1 MKKTMLSI
9 AAVAMALVMA
19 MPMVVLAQPTEPEQ
33 AEEVVEVVLD
43 ESTIRLVDGE
53 MFAALRYFA
62 YLMGAQAEWSDE
74 LSAALITGADGV
86 THVIVIADVGGF
98 IDDGIAF
105 VPVDF
110 INEELAPLLF
120 QFFTQTAPR
129 VDPINPML
137 WDVENFA
144 DVREATYSTDLP
156 VGEIAVNYI
165 RYMSNNL
172 PGRSAFTY
180 SELEAAIW
188 IVEELLAMGYDF
200 TDITVQ
206 EFSYW
211 DYQDLELVGFMPL
224 SWFSV
229 THPMVLGVDRDHLL
243 REDRLTQNV
252 ILTVPGQSGQ
262 TIIVGAHYDSPPYA
276 SASDNASGVAL
287 LLESAQR
294 MLLEDNYYTIVYVF
308 FGAEEVGL
316 VGAYYFLESLSQAQ
330 RDNIVM
336 MVNADVII
344 EGPYVMYGASALPQ
358 LTDAEFDLLVEELT
372 ESMATSVEDII
383 ESILQDP
390 EFLEMLGLADIE
402 DEEDVVE
409 ALREMI
415 SFEPVDIST
424 IPQEVVIAQAAMSGL
439 LEPYVNEIAASVSAI
454 AAQLSEEHDFM
465 LLSFPELAMFPTDS
479 LVFFFDGF
487 TVVNFVGLE
496 RTENVSE
503 ELAAQLTRLGEG
515 IDEFT
520 VTILHTP
527 LDEFYFIEEMWPGMM
542 NDNLYAF
549 VVFLQAILLGSFS

>member
-1 MKKTMLSI
+1 MKKTILSI
-9 AAVAMALVMA
+9 TALVMA
-19 MPMVVLAQPTEPEQ
+19 LIMTLPMVVMAQTDEPEYLP
-33 AEEVVEVVLD
+33 ATPAIEDDVMRFVND
-43 ESTIRLVDGE
+43 E
-53 MFAALRYFA
+53 MFVALRY
-62 YLMGAQAEWSDE
+62 YAELFGLQVEWDDE
-74 LSAALITGADGV
+74 LREVHIIALSGTRFILSV
-86 THVIVIADVGGF
+86 EEVGGF
-98 IDDGIAF
+98 IEDGTAF

-110 INEELAPLLF
+110 LEEVMPFLLQLPLAE
-120 QFFTQTAPR
+120 R
-129 VDPINPML
+129 IDPINPTL
-137 WDVENFA
+137 WDAENFA
-144 DVREATYSTDLP
+144 DVREATYSTGLP

-165 RYMSNNL
+165 RHMSNNL

-200 TDITVQ
+200 ADITVQ

-211 DYQDLELVGFMPL
+211 DYQDLELAAFMPL

-229 THPMVLGVDRDHLL
+229 THPFVLGVDRDHLL

-252 ILTVPGQSGQ
+252 ILTVPGQSDQ
-262 TIIVGAHYDSPPYA
+262 IIVVGAHYDSPPYA

-287 LLESAQR
+287 LLESAKR
-294 MLLEDNYYTIVYVF
+294 MLLEDNYYTIIYVF

-316 VGAYYFLESLSQAQ
+316 VGAYYFLESLTQAQ

-344 EGPYVMYGASALPQ
+344 EGPYVMYGASVLPQ
-358 LTDAEFDLLVEELT
+358 LTGAEFDALLEELT
-372 ESMATSVEDII
+372 GAATMDIEDII
-383 ESILQDP
+383 ESVLRNP
-390 EFLEMLGLADIE
+390 ETLEMLGLSDIE
-402 DEEDVVE
+402 DEEVIVE
-409 ALREMI
+409 ILREMI
-415 SFEPVDIST
+415 SFEPVDISE
-424 IPQEVVIAQAAMSGL
+424 IPQEVIIAQAAMMGL
-439 LEPYVNEIAASVSAI
+439 LEPYVNETAALVSAI
-454 AAQLSEEHDFM
+454 AAALSEEHDFT

-496 RTENVSE
+496 RSEAVSP

-549 VVFLQAILLGSFS
+549 VTFLQAILLSYFG